1 MAKTGRRL
9 AALVTFLVALAGCG
23 GSGNTPVTA
32 TDTGVTSSTILLG
45 NTIAQS
51 GPAAA
56 YGTIA
61 YAEAAY
67 FNYVNSSGGING
79 RTITYKILD
88 DGYNP
93 ANTVPLTKQLVEQD
107 QVFAMFSGLGTQAQT
122 SVRDY
127 LNGKKVPQLFVA
139 TGATTFSKDYAGTLT
154 RWAGSRPTRAKPGS
168 TRLTCSRIT
177 RAPRSACSTR
187 TTTTAPTI

>member
-9 AALVTFLVALAGCG
+9 AVLVTFLVALAGCG

-32 TDTGVTSSTILLG
+32 TDVGVTSSTILLG

-51 GPAAA
+51 GAAAA

-67 FNYVNSSGGING
+67 FNYIDTQGGVNG
-79 RTITYKILD
+79 RAINFKILD

-93 ANTVPLTKQLVEQD
+93 ANTVPLTKGLVEQD

-122 SVRDY
+122 SVQSY
-127 LNGKKVPQLFVA
+127 LNGKH
-139 TGATTFSKDYAGTLT
+139 
-154 RWAGSRPTRAKPGS
+154 
-168 TRLTCSRIT
+168 
-177 RAPRSACSTR
+177 
-187 TTTTAPTI
+187 